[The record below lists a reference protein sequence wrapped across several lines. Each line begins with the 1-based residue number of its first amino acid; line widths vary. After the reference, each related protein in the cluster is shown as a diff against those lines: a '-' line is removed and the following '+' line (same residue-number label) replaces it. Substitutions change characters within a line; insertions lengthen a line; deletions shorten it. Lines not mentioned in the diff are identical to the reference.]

1 MLAVQIL
8 PIQVVAFVV
17 LQMRKTNSMKY
28 LLIVLILVLTSFL
41 TACSDNITTGPHAV
55 PSSTKYAP
63 PSGDTLN
70 MLADLVDAI
79 NNQHLAAALD
89 LLSDDASFIE
99 HYPVTLETNLPSDT
113 ISTAYNGKGEIEEWL
128 RDQLFS
134 GLKITPKEYEMVGY
148 NSIIMEGSF
157 SYSDG
162 EVRVELV
169 AYTQDGKIRNL
180 FIYKDH

>member
-1 MLAVQIL
+1 
-8 PIQVVAFVV
+8 
-17 LQMRKTNSMKY
+17 MKY
-28 LLIVLILVLTSFL
+28 LFIVLVLVLTSLL
-41 TACSDNITTGPHAV
+41 TACSDNKTTGPQAV

-99 HYPVTLETNLPSDT
+99 HYPVTLETNLPSDA

-128 RDQLFS
+128 RSQVFS
-134 GLKITPKEYEMVGY
+134 DLKVTPKEYKKITE
-148 NSIIMEGSF
+148 NRITLEGSF
-157 SYSDG
+157 IYSDS
-162 EVRVELV
+162 EVDVELV
-169 AYTQDGKIRNL
+169 AYTQEDKIRNL